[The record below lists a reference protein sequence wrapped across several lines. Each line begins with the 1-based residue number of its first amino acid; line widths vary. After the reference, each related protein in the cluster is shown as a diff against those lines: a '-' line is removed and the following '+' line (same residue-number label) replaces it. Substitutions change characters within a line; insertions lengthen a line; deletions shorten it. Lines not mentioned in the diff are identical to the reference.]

1 MEAVSLE
8 IGMKNT
14 NLGRIWDLFKVNSIF
29 RNVTKVLLELCWS
42 CYVAVVDIS
51 VNTHVKSDIS
61 QCVHM

>member
-14 NLGRIWDLFKVNSIF
+14 NLTVGRIWDLFKVNSIF

-42 CYVAVVDIS
+42 CYVAVAVVDIS
-51 VNTHVKSDIS
+51 VNTHV
-61 QCVHM
+61 